1 MTDDPNLS
9 ERLRVLDADQRP
21 TARRKPSSVKVVA
34 ALLLSVVPAGA
45 VYYALTQGRGQTPF
59 ETQSASE
66 FQTGGDAFGDL
77 VNPTGQR
84 QPRVERTTVEV
95 VQPPAEPA
103 PTKVTPAGPDPATA
117 ELMRKLD
124 AMQAELAELR
134 QQPAEGDAQAETEA
148 ALEALRQQLDDA
160 TAAAESAQE
169 GADKRA
175 AELEREIEERDREI
189 ATLQG
194 DLTLAQLAPATALPQ
209 PEIETDPGRD
219 EFELRRQEAEEAAAA
234 RRDSPMIAIGGSGG
248 GGGTGGDQ
256 AEAQEAAKLDPNEEF
271 VRNAGKPARVERAQI
286 IVNPSNT
293 VTQGTIIQAA
303 LETALDS
310 TLPGPIRAVVT
321 EDVHSYD
328 GARRLIPK
336 GSKLIGKYSAGV
348 ELGQNR
354 VLIAW
359 ERIILPD
366 NQTVAISA
374 YGGDEMGRS
383 GTTGKVNSR
392 FAQRFGSAAL
402 ISLVS
407 ALPGL
412 AVDDMDDE
420 NAKDATEDLGNDLE
434 SATNGIMADYLRIP
448 PNIQV
453 AQGARITV
461 MVDRDLEIF

>member
-21 TARRKPSSVKVVA
+21 AVKRKASPAKVVA

-45 VYYALTQGRGQTPF
+45 IYYALTQGSGPAPL

-66 FQTGGDAFGDL
+66 FQTGGNAFGDL
-77 VNPTGQR
+77 DNPTGQPR
-84 QPRVERTTVEV
+84 PRVERTTVQV
-95 VQPPAEPA
+95 VQPPAATAPAAAEPA
-103 PTKVTPAGPDPATA
+103 EPDPVTA
-117 ELMRKLD
+117 ELMSKLD

-134 QQPAEGDAQAETEA
+134 QRPEEGDAQDETAA
-148 ALEALRQQLDDA
+148 ALDALRQQLDDV
-160 TAAAESAQE
+160 TEAAEAAQE
-169 GADKRA
+169 GADRRA
-175 AELEREIEERDREI
+175 AELERSIEERDRQI
-189 ATLQG
+189 ASLQG
-194 DLTLAQLAPATALPQ
+194 DLTLAQLAPASALPA
-209 PEIETDPGRD
+209 PEIQIDPGRD

-248 GGGTGGDQ
+248 GAGADYQT
-256 AEAQEAAKLDPNEEF
+256 EAQEAAKLDPNEEF
-271 VRNAGKPARVERAQI
+271 VRNAGKPVAVERAQI

-354 VLIAW
+354 VLVAW

-383 GTTGKVNSR
+383 GTSGKVNSR

-420 NAKDATEDLGNDLE
+420 NAKDATEDLGDDLE